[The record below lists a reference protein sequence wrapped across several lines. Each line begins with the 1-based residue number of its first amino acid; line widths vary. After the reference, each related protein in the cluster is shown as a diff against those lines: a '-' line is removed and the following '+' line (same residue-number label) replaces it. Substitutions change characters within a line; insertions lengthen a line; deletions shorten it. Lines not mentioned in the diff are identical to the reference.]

1 MIYILLTLFTLVNS
15 YGWVP
20 LIDVKNYPI
29 NKPREIELMNKK
41 LVIWEKNKNII
52 VQDNA
57 CIHRGGP
64 LSEGYIDPKTQNLR
78 CSYHGWEFDT
88 NGKVLD
94 IPQAL
99 DKCKTCKFQQKTY
112 ELKECN
118 HIIWINLNNTFNN
131 DFPKHITEYHN
142 RVSDDVFMVEVPYS
156 MNILLENLFDPAHVP
171 FAHHKLQSTR
181 DLASSVNASVLTMN
195 ENSLEI
201 YFEDNTLRN
210 AEYRNGT
217 MSFYEPCHYV
227 LSSIYPEVFIKRLHV
242 YCVPITP
249 FKTRIFVQNEYKDK
263 QMQNFTNKIPSWIK
277 HLLTHTFFD
286 SDTMLLYK
294 QEQMLRSKNKL
305 NDCIKTYTTPTTSD
319 NSIQYYH
326 KWKKMYSK
334 PWSNFIEKSANQTN
348 VLRREE
354 VFDRYHDHTKH
365 CISCSKTLKT
375 IRFIQNLIPSL
386 LLIHSIR
393 NNNIIESS
401 LSIVIFFICDNL
413 KSFFIFRDY
422 KHNKI

>member
-1 MIYILLTLFTLVNS
+1 MLYILLCTFTLVKA

-29 NKPREIELMNKK
+29 NRPREIQIMNKK
-41 LVIWEKNKNII
+41 LVIWEKNNNII

-57 CIHRGGP
+57 CMHRGGP
-64 LSEGYIDPKTQNLR
+64 LSEGYIDSKSKNLR

-99 DKCKTCKFQQKTY
+99 DSCKICKFQQKTY
-112 ELKECN
+112 PVKESC
-118 HIIWINLNNTFNN
+118 HILWINLHQNSTTS
-131 DFPKHITEYHN
+131 FPNHISDYTNE
-142 RVSDDVFMVEVPYS
+142 VSDDVFVVEVPYS

-181 DLASSVNASVLTMN
+181 ELASSVNSTVKTMN
-195 ENSLEI
+195 ETSLEI

-217 MSFYEPCHYV
+217 MSFYEPSHYV
-227 LSSIYPEVFIKRLHV
+227 LNSIYPDVFIKRLHV

-249 FKTRIFVQNEYKDK
+249 FTTRIFVQNEYKNK
-263 QMQNFTNKIPSWIK
+263 KMQEISNFIPSWMK

-305 NDCIKTYTTPTTSD
+305 NECIKTYTTPTTSD
-319 NSIQYYH
+319 NSIHYYH
-326 KWKKMYSK
+326 KWRKKFPK
-334 PWSNFIEKSANQTN
+334 PWSKFIENSANETN
-348 VLRREE
+348 ILSRKQ
-354 VFDRYHDHTKH
+354 VFDRYHDHTKQ
-365 CISCSKTLKT
+365 CISCSKTLNN
-375 IRFIQNLIPSL
+375 IIIIQNMLPSL
-386 LLIHSIR
+386 LLVHSIYS
-393 NNNIIESS
+393 NNLVETILAIFIY
-401 LSIVIFFICDNL
+401 SICENFKTFFMY
-413 KSFFIFRDY
+413 RDY
-422 KHNKI
+422 NHNEI